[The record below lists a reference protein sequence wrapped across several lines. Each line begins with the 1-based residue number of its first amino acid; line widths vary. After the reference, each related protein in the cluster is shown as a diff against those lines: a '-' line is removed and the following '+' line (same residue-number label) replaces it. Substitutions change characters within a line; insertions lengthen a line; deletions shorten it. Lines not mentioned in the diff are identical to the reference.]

1 MSRPQE
7 PPDSEWGRPPE
18 LGPAGAGGGDEDLA
32 RRIRIA
38 VEDAGTPITVSKLAE
53 RLHGADDA
61 IDDATEYGDLHEA
74 LYRDY
79 LQALDAETDLVFDM
93 ELGLVY
99 PSDSTAEEFGG
110 G

>member
-7 PPDSEWGRPPE
+7 PPDSEWGRSPE
-18 LGPAGAGGGDEDLA
+18 LGSAGTGGGGEDLA
-32 RRIRIA
+32 RRIRVA
-38 VEDAGTPITVSKLAE
+38 VEDAGTPVTVSKLAE
-53 RLHGADDA
+53 RLHVS
-61 IDDATEYGDLHEA
+61 DDATGYGDLHEA

-99 PSDSTAEEFGG
+99 PSESAAEEFRSG
-110 G
+110 